1 MTAGRCR
8 ACHTLTLM
16 VPLGDGRSAYCL
28 SCQARVDLPLPPTG
42 AAPLLDA
49 PAAGAEGTRR

>member
-1 MTAGRCR
+1 MTAARCR

-28 SCQARVDLPLPPTG
+28 SCQARVDLAPIA

-49 PAAGAEGTRR
+49 PAAGAEGTCR